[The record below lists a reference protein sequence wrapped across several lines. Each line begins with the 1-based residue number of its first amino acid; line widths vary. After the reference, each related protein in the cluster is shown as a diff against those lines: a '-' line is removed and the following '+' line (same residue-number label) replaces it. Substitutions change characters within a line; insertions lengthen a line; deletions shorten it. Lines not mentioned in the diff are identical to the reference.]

1 MAFTINGTT
10 GIALPD
16 GSVAA
21 PSNRGQDADSGISY
35 GADSIKFSTG
45 GVERMAISNT
55 GVTGTGVGGG
65 VLQVKHLR
73 KGDKLSSA
81 AVVTD
86 NSFTSGTEFFS
97 LAITPSA
104 ASSYIWVSGMLHLVH
119 AQSYAGH
126 YWLTYNHSG
135 ISETMIAGNSDTSRR
150 RTGRA
155 EMGSDATT
163 DIPLA
168 GSLNILFHPNT
179 TNELTI
185 KIRAATSYAAT
196 PIYLN
201 QTTSN
206 STDANDG
213 GGPVSTLTLIE
224 VAGSISPNIT
234 DDSAIYEGT

>member
-35 GADSIKFSTG
+35 AADSIKFSTG

-65 VLQVKHLR
+65 VLQIKQLR
-73 KGDKLSSA
+73 KGDATSTA

-86 NSFTSGTEFFS
+86 NSFTSGGDLFS

-104 ASSYIWVSGMLHLVH
+104 ASSYIHVTGMLHLVH
-119 AQSYAGH
+119 GSGYCGH

-135 ISETMIAGNSDTSRR
+135 IDEKMIAGNSQTSRR
-150 RTGRA
+150 RTGRC
-155 EMGSDATT
+155 EMGSNATT
-163 DIPLA
+163 DVPLA
-168 GSLNILFHPNT
+168 GSLDVLFAPNT
-179 TNELTI
+179 TNEITV
-185 KIRAATSYAAT
+185 KIRAATANAGY
-196 PIYLN
+196 PVYLN
-201 QTTSN
+201 QTTGS
-206 STDANDG
+206 SSDADDG
-213 GGPVSTLTLIE
+213 GNPLSTLTLTEI
-224 VAGSISPNIT
+224 AGSISPNIT
-234 DDSAIYEGT
+234 DSTIYEGT